1 MKAKAKQYAQ
11 ALFAEIKDKK
21 SGDFDKIINN
31 FFEILK
37 NDNCLSQIEKI
48 IFYFNDFWKKEYS
61 LVEAEITTARPL
73 ENDLKQEIIS
83 YLTKKSDSIEIKI
96 TEKEDKK
103 IKGGFIIKYDNKIV
117 DASVKNKINIFK
129 NNLIQ

>member
-21 SGDFDKIINN
+21 TGDLDKLVNN

-37 NDNCLSQIEKI
+37 NDNCLSQLEKI
-48 IFYFNDFWKKEYS
+48 IFYFNDLWKKEYS
-61 LVEAEITTARPL
+61 LVEAEITTARSL
-73 ENDLKQEIIS
+73 EADLRQEIIS
-83 YLTKKSDSIEIKI
+83 YLAKKSNSSEIKI
-96 TEKEDKK
+96 SEKENAK
-103 IKGGFIIKYDNKIV
+103 IKGGFIIKYDNKII
-117 DASVKNKINIFK
+117 DASIKNKINIFK